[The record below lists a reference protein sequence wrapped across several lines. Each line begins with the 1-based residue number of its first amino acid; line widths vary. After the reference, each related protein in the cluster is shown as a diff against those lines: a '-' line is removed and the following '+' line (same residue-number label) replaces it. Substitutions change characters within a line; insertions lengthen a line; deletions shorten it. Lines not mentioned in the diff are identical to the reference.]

1 MMIKSKK
8 IIFIFS
14 LILFLFILVGCK
26 NNVTRD
32 NYDKITLYMEKEEVI
47 EILGEPTETV
57 MNIHNDEYYWFSEGR
72 SIDEAFELAKDGK
85 EIKYIIVVFSVEL
98 TNKSQIVLNK
108 KFGYVSELI
117 GDDK

>member
-32 NYDKITLYMEKEEVI
+32 NYDKITLYMEKERIYNSLFGFVI
-47 EILGEPTETV
+47 SDAIGVP
-57 MNIHNDEYYWFSEGR
+57 
-72 SIDEAFELAKDGK
+72 
-85 EIKYIIVVFSVEL
+85 VEL
-98 TNKSQIVLNK
+98 KN
-108 KFGYVSELI
+108 
-117 GDDK
+117 DKQRQKL

>member
-32 NYDKITLYMEKEEVI
+32 NYDKITLYMEKEEV
-47 EILGEPTETV
+47 
-57 MNIHNDEYYWFSEGR
+57 
-72 SIDEAFELAKDGK
+72 
-85 EIKYIIVVFSVEL
+85 L
-98 TNKSQIVLNK
+98 TTKQ
-108 KFGYVSELI
+108 
-117 GDDK
+117 

>member
-1 MMIKSKK
+1 
-8 IIFIFS
+8 
-14 LILFLFILVGCK
+14 
-26 NNVTRD
+26 
-32 NYDKITLYMEKEEVI
+32 
-47 EILGEPTETV
+47 
-57 MNIHNDEYYWFSEGR
+57 MN
-72 SIDEAFELAKDGK
+72 IDEAFELAKDGK